1 MKEEDDEEQTKEIQE
16 VREESRPEDMD
27 NLMQPP
33 PPDAV
38 KEELL
43 QAMLNPSLKP
53 VEKEE
58 YMEVIHKFPD
68 LFITSYEEIRGFK
81 CEPMPI
87 ELKEGV
93 KPVFQKLR
101 RINRELLP
109 VLKEELTKLL
119 KAGLIYPVEHS
130 DWGNPVVI
138 TPKHTG

>member
-1 MKEEDDEEQTKEIQE
+1 M
-16 VREESRPEDMD
+16 REESRLEDMD
-27 NLMQPP
+27 NLMQPL

-58 YMEVIHKFPD
+58 YMEIIHKFPD
-68 LFITSYEEIRGFK
+68 LFITSYEGIRGFK

-93 KPVFQKLR
+93 KLVFQKLR
-101 RINRELLP
+101 RI
-109 VLKEELTKLL
+109 
-119 KAGLIYPVEHS
+119 
-130 DWGNPVVI
+130 
-138 TPKHTG
+138 